1 MEKIEEITSIVEE
14 LYQERRIPKNIRAVI
29 EEVLN
34 LLKDS
39 EQSNTVKLSTAVSM
53 LEEASS
59 DPNIPSH
66 LRTEVWNV
74 ISILEAAQ
82 ADE

>member
-14 LYQERRIPKNIRAVI
+14 LYQERRIPKNIRVVI

-39 EQSNTVKLSTAVSM
+39 EHSNTVKLSTAVSM

>member
-1 MEKIEEITSIVEE
+1 MDKIEEITSIVEE

-39 EQSNTVKLSTAVSM
+39 EHSSTVKLSTAVSM